1 LKFAD
6 DLGLLV
12 FEFKVEECNFDFEG
26 FGSFVDNFVF
36 FVSDLILD
44 VIKINVR
51 IEFSFGL
58 VSDVFANGLD
68 HELVSLE
75 VASDIKEMDL

>member
-12 FEFKVEECNFDFEG
+12 FEFKVEEGDFDFES
-26 FGSFVDNFVF
+26 FGGFVDNFVF

-51 IEFSFGL
+51 IEFSLGF

-68 HELVSLE
+68 HNLISMK
-75 VASDIKEMDL
+75 VASDIEEMDF